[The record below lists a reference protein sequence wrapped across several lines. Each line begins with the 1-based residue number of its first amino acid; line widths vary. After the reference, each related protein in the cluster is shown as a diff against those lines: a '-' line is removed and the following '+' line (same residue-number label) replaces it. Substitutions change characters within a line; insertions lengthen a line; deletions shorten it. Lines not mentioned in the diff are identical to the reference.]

1 MLDRITSPEG
11 TLLALVARS
20 GDTPPGVNFI
30 SDPGYPLQVA
40 VNVYASGDA
49 VRAHRHPDRDLHIS
63 TIQEV
68 LHIDSGRVI
77 ADIMDHSGA
86 LVQSVPLSGGDT
98 IFFIAG
104 GHGLRIL
111 EKTKII
117 EVKQGPYRGISAD
130 KVYLDPPVKGKDA
143 GVRG

>member
-11 TLLALVARS
+11 LLLALVARS
-20 GDTPPGVNFI
+20 GDAPPGVNFI
-30 SDPGYPLQVA
+30 SDPEYPLQVA

-49 VRAHRHPDRDLHIS
+49 VRPHRHPDRDLHIS
-63 TIQEV
+63 SVQEV
-68 LHIDSGRVI
+68 LHIDSGRVV
-77 ADIMDHSGA
+77 ADIIDHGGA
-86 LVQSVPLSGGDT
+86 PVQSVPLSAGDT

-130 KVYLDPPVKGKDA
+130 KVYFDPPGKGQA
-143 GVRG
+143 PE